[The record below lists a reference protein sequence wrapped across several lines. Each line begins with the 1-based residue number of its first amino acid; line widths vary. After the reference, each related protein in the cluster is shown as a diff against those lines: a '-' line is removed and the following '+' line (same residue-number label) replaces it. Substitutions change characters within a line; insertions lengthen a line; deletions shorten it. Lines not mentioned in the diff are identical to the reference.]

1 MADRVLFTSWGTVV
15 RGREERAL
23 EVFNEILGFYGRLQ
37 QEGRIDSI
45 DVALLVPALGVRGY
59 LTVHGST
66 EQLGALR
73 EDEDYL
79 RLMVD
84 SELVV
89 EDFSITEGYAN
100 EGVARQIG
108 IYQEQLAKVPQRA

>member
-59 LTVHGST
+59 VTVHGSA

-73 EDEDYL
+73 EDEEYL

-84 SELVV
+84 SQLVV
-89 EDFSITEGYAN
+89 DDFSIIEGYAN